1 MKMKAWNKS
10 WVASFTAIGLMSLFL
25 LNANAGEMVMGGN
38 SPRLSMKAEAVKAA
52 VTKLGHKVTEFKD
65 AKGNP
70 HFVFD
75 KTVENVKDI
84 AIFMEDCGDA
94 GCMDL
99 VLYADFGVV
108 KKIKPE
114 QLNNWNHISNM
125 QRSKAFRS
133 GSVDGEGP
141 VGLSMAVSFLGD
153 SELDQDRL
161 AMQIGLFLVE
171 VGIFSSG
178 IDLL

>member
-1 MKMKAWNKS
+1 MKVWNKS
-10 WVASFTAIGLMSLFL
+10 WVVSIMAVSLASVFILSAH
-25 LNANAGEMVMGGN
+25 AGELVMGGD
-38 SPRLSMKAEAVKAA
+38 SPRVSVTAEAVKTA
-52 VTKLGHKVTEFKD
+52 VTRLGHKVTEFKD

-84 AIFMEDCGDA
+84 AVFMADCGDA
-94 GCMDL
+94 GCSDV

-133 GSVDGEGP
+133 GNVDGEGP
-141 VGLSMAVSFLGD
+141 VGLSLAISFLGD

-171 VGIFSSG
+171 VGIFSSE
-178 IDLL
+178 IDHL

>member
-1 MKMKAWNKS
+1 MKVWNKS
-10 WVASFTAIGLMSLFL
+10 WVVSFVAVSLVSLFS
-25 LNANAGEMVMGGN
+25 LNAHAGEMVLGGD
-38 SPRLSMKAEAVKAA
+38 SPRLSVTAGAVKAA
-52 VTKLGHKVTEFKD
+52 VARLGHKVTEFKD

-94 GCMDL
+94 GCSDV
-99 VLYADFGVV
+99 VLYADFGAV

-133 GSVDGEGP
+133 GGVDGDGP
-141 VGLSMAVSFLGD
+141 VGLSMVVSFLGD

>member
-1 MKMKAWNKS
+1 MKVWNRALIGGM
-10 WVASFTAIGLMSLFL
+10 VAAFVLGAFGLCS
-25 LNANAGEMVMGGN
+25 AGEMVMGGE
-38 SPRLSMKAEAVKAA
+38 SPRFSVTAKTVKKA
-52 VTKLGHKVTEFKD
+52 VTRLGHKVKEYKD

-84 AIFMEDCGDA
+84 AIFMDDCGSA

-108 KKIKPE
+108 EKMGAAH
-114 QLNNWNHISNM
+114 LNNWNHISNM
-125 QRSKAFRS
+125 QRTKAFRS
-133 GSVDGEGP
+133 GGVDSNGP
-141 VGLSMAVSFLGD
+141 VGLSLAVSFLSD
-153 SELDQDRL
+153 SEIDQDKL

-171 VGIFSSG
+171 VGIFSSE
-178 IDLL
+178 IDKL